1 MSNGRSKSHQKNLS
15 ATLGPEPVTVGL
27 DLGDRKCHIC
37 IVDSK
42 GEIVKEEAITT
53 SPTAFKDYFKKL
65 PKATVVAIEVG
76 PHSRWVSQAI
86 RECGHD
92 AIVAN
97 SSKVKFIFANN
108 GKNDRVD
115 ARSLARLARV
125 DRQLLFPIHHRSN
138 EAQSA
143 LSVLRARDALVRA
156 RTRLINCVRGLVK
169 PTGVHLLAASAE
181 CFPLRAS
188 TRIPTELRLS
198 TALSLE
204 QIQALSDSIAVYD
217 QYIEHLVETQYPK
230 AKLLQQI
237 PGVGA
242 LTSLAF
248 ILTLDDPARFPK
260 SRQVGCYLGLRP
272 RQDQSGDSNPQL
284 GITKGG
290 DEFLRRLLVNA
301 AHYILGHFGPDSD
314 LRRWGLAIAARGGRR
329 AKKRAVA
336 AVARKLA
343 VLLHHL
349 WLTGEVYD
357 PFHHSSGKA
366 A

>member
-1 MSNGRSKSHQKNLS
+1 MNRTSITKRHEESDVDGTCKTN
-15 ATLGPEPVTVGL
+15 TVGV
-27 DLGDRKCHIC
+27 DLGDRKSHIC
-37 IVDSK
+37 VLDNH
-42 GEIVKEEAITT
+42 GEIVIEEAITT
-53 SPTAFKDYFKKL
+53 SPPAFREYFRKL
-65 PKATVVAIEVG
+65 SPAVVAIEVG
-76 PHSRWVSQAI
+76 THSRWANQVIQ
-86 RECGHD
+86 ECGHD

-97 SSKVKFIFANN
+97 ACKVKFIFSND

-125 DRQLLFPIHHRSN
+125 DRRLLFPIQHRSN
-138 EAQSA
+138 GAQSA
-143 LSVLRARDALVRA
+143 LSVIRARDALVRA
-156 RTRLINCVRGLVK
+156 RTRLINCLRGLVK
-169 PTGVHLLAASAE
+169 PTGIHLPAASAE
-181 CFPLRAS
+181 CFPTRVAS
-188 TRIPTELRLS
+188 RIPPDLRLS
-198 TALSLE
+198 TTLMLE
-204 QIQALSDSIAVYD
+204 QIQALSDAIAVYD
-217 QYIEHLVETQYPK
+217 QYIEHLVEKQYPK

-237 PGVGA
+237 SGVGA

-248 ILTLDDPARFPK
+248 ILTLDNPARFSK

-272 RQDQSGDSNPQL
+272 RQDQSGNSNPQL

-301 AHYILGHFGPDSD
+301 AHYILGQFGPDSD
-314 LRRWGLAIAARGGRR
+314 LRRWGLKIAARGGRR

-349 WLTGEVYD
+349 WVTGEVYE
-357 PFHHSSGKA
+357 PLHNNQQVA

>member
-1 MSNGRSKSHQKNLS
+1 MSDRSSRKRRKASS
-15 ATLGPEPVTVGL
+15 ANAVRETVTVGV
-27 DLGDRKCHIC
+27 DLGDRQCHIC
-37 IVDSK
+37 MVDGE

-53 SPTAFKDYFKKL
+53 SPAAFKTCFQKL
-65 PKATVVAIEVG
+65 PLQTVVAIEVG
-76 PHSRWVSQAI
+76 PHSRWVSQVI

-97 SSKVKFIFANN
+97 ASKVKFIFAND

-115 ARSLARLARV
+115 ARSLARLARL
-125 DRQLLFPIHHRSN
+125 DRHLLFPIHHRSN
-138 EAQSA
+138 DAQSA

-156 RTRLINCVRGLVK
+156 RTRLINCIRGLVK
-169 PTGVHLLAASAE
+169 PTGVHLCAASAE
-181 CFPLRAS
+181 CFPARAA
-188 TRIPTELRLS
+188 TRIPTQLRLS
-198 TALSLE
+198 TALTLE
-204 QIQALSDSIAVYD
+204 QIQSLSDTIAVYD
-217 QYIEHLVETQYPK
+217 QYIEHLVATLYPK

-248 ILTLDDPARFPK
+248 ILTIDDPARFPK

-272 RQDQSGDSNPQL
+272 RQDQSGERNPQL

-301 AHYILGHFGPDSD
+301 AHYVLGQFGPDSD

-349 WLTGEVYD
+349 WITGEVYE
-357 PFHHSSGKA
+357 PFRKSGEA

>member
-1 MSNGRSKSHQKNLS
+1 
-15 ATLGPEPVTVGL
+15 
-27 DLGDRKCHIC
+27 
-37 IVDSK
+37 
-42 GEIVKEEAITT
+42 VKEEAITT
-53 SPTAFKDYFKKL
+53 SPAAFRDYFKKL
-65 PKATVVAIEVG
+65 PPAVVAIEVG
-76 PHSRWVSQAI
+76 PHSRWVSQAVH
-86 RECGHD
+86 ECGHD

-97 SSKVKFIFANN
+97 ASKVKFIFAND

-125 DRQLLFPIHHRSN
+125 DRRLLFPIHHRSN

-169 PTGVHLLAASAE
+169 PTGIHLSPSSAD
-181 CFPLRAS
+181 CFPLRAAS
-188 TRIPTELRLS
+188 RIPTDLRLS
-198 TALSLE
+198 TALTLE
-204 QIQALSDSIAVYD
+204 QIQSLSDAIAVYD

-230 AKLLQQI
+230 AKLLRQI

-343 VLLHHL
+343 VLQHHL
-349 WLTGEVYD
+349 WVTGEVYE
-357 PFHHSSGKA
+357 PLHNSGKA

>member
-1 MSNGRSKSHQKNLS
+1 MSDQSRTKRRKSSS
-15 ATLGPEPVTVGL
+15 ADAVHETVTVGV

-37 IVDSK
+37 IVDAK

-53 SPTAFKDYFKKL
+53 SPPAFKEYFKKL
-65 PKATVVAIEVG
+65 PTSTVVAIEVG
-76 PHSRWVSQAI
+76 PHSRWVSQVI
-86 RECGHD
+86 SECGHD

-97 SSKVKFIFANN
+97 ASKVKFIFANN

-125 DRQLLFPIHHRSN
+125 DRHLLFPIHHRSN
-138 EAQSA
+138 NTQFA

-169 PTGVHLLAASAE
+169 PTGVHLPAASAD
-181 CFPLRAS
+181 CFPVRAAKQ
-188 TRIPTELRLS
+188 IPVELQFS
-198 TALSLE
+198 TALTLE
-204 QIQALSDSIAVYD
+204 QIQALTDSIAVYD
-217 QYIEHLVETQYPK
+217 QYIEHLVETEYPK

-272 RQDQSGDSNPQL
+272 RQNQSGDSNPQL

-314 LRRWGLAIAARGGRR
+314 LRRWGLAIAARGGKR

-349 WLTGEVYD
+349 WVTADVYE
-357 PFHHSSGKA
+357 PFHNTGKA

>member
-1 MSNGRSKSHQKNLS
+1 MKQPRSLDV
-15 ATLGPEPVTVGL
+15 GEPSDEVTIGV
-27 DLGDRKCHIC
+27 DLGDRKSHVCML
-37 IVDSK
+37 DGR
-42 GEIVKEEAITT
+42 GEIVREEAITT
-53 SPTAFKDYFKKL
+53 SPASFRQHFRKL
-65 PKATVVAIEVG
+65 PRAVVALEVG
-76 PHSRWVSQAI
+76 THSRWASRVLQD
-86 RECGHD
+86 CGHE

-97 SSKVKFIFANN
+97 PCKVKFIFSND

-125 DRQLLFPIHHRSN
+125 DRELLFPIQHRS
-138 EAQSA
+138 EGAQSA
-143 LSVLRARDALVRA
+143 LSIIRARDALVRA

-169 PTGVHLLAASAE
+169 PTGCRLPAASAE
-181 CFPLRAS
+181 CFPARVAA
-188 TRIPTELRLS
+188 RIPPDLRLS
-198 TALSLE
+198 TALMLE
-204 QIQALSDSIAVYD
+204 QIQSLNEAIAVYD
-217 QYIEHLVETQYPK
+217 QYIEHLVATRYQN
-230 AKLLQQI
+230 ARLLQQI
-237 PGVGA
+237 PGIGSLTA
-242 LTSLAF
+242 LSF

-272 RQDQSGDSNPQL
+272 RQDQSGNSNPQL

-301 AHYILGHFGPDSD
+301 AHYILGQFGPDSD
-314 LRRWGLAIAARGGRR
+314 LRRWGLKIAARGGRR

-349 WLTGEVYD
+349 WVTGEVYE
-357 PFHHSSGKA
+357 PLHNSHEQA